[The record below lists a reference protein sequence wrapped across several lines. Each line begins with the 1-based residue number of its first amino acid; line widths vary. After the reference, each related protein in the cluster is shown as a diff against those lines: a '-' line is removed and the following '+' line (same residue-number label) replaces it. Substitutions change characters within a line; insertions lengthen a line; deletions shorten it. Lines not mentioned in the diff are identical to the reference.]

1 MKLPS
6 DDEFEQGMSPV
17 TSRIDEHKWEVASQ
31 TTRGAAG
38 LSVAMLFIVA
48 QVGVATPAL
57 WFSLLCSVF
66 AIPVWLVLWQFGE
79 AYSFY
84 GVRPEAKLSL
94 KSGLI
99 TGALLYVTGGVL
111 LVLAFFA
118 FIWHFSVVAAFAFLL
133 ASAGGVVLT
142 VRHHTAVRNQAE
154 ASNGNGV

>member
-6 DDEFEQGMSPV
+6 DDEFERGMSPV
-17 TSRIDEHKWEVASQ
+17 TSRIDERKWEGARQ

-48 QVGVATPAL
+48 QVGVGTPAL

-99 TGALLYVTGGVL
+99 TGVLLYVTGAAL

-118 FIWHFSVVAAFAFLL
+118 FIWHFSVIAACVFLFASF
-133 ASAGGVVLT
+133 GGVVLA
-142 VRHHTAVRNQAE
+142 VRHHTAVRNQAA
-154 ASNGNGV
+154 ASSGNGV

>member
-1 MKLPS
+1 
-6 DDEFEQGMSPV
+6 
-17 TSRIDEHKWEVASQ
+17 
-31 TTRGAAG
+31 
-38 LSVAMLFIVA
+38 MLFIVA
-48 QVGVATPAL
+48 QVGVATPVL

-84 GVRPEAKLSL
+84 GVRPEARLSL

-99 TGALLYVTGGVL
+99 VGALLYVAGGAL

-118 FIWHFSVVAAFAFLL
+118 FIWHFSVVAAFAFLF

-142 VRHHTAVRNQAE
+142 VRHHTAVRNQA
-154 ASNGNGV
+154 ASSSDGGV

>member
-1 MKLPS
+1 
-6 DDEFEQGMSPV
+6 MSPV
-17 TSRIDEHKWEVASQ
+17 TSRIDEHRWELASQ

-57 WFSLLCSVF
+57 WLSLLCSVF
-66 AIPVWLVLWQFGE
+66 AIPIWLVLWQFGE

-99 TGALLYVTGGVL
+99 AGALLYVSGGAL
-111 LVLAFFA
+111 LVLAFFT
-118 FIWHFSVVAAFAFLL
+118 FIWHFSVVAAFSFLIV
-133 ASAGGVVLT
+133 SAGGIVFT

-154 ASNGNGV
+154 SSGHNGG